1 MGGEDGPNHGT
12 GMQRVCEP
20 ELMDDASQARAYA
33 EADFSVSDAAFTN
46 RILEL
51 LSERQRGEAAAH
63 GRRADAVGPA
73 AGSRAGSGA
82 EAAVGASAGS
92 VAGSAAGSLTSN
104 GDAAVITSQDATP
117 LTLRMLDLGCG
128 PGNISFRLARACPH
142 ATVLGLDGSEPML
155 AIAMERLRA
164 EPALEGRLSFR
175 SGRLPSA
182 ELEAL
187 GGGFDLLVSN
197 SLLHHLADPQALWG
211 ALAGLAAPGA
221 WLVLRDLRRPDS
233 PAAVAELVER
243 HAASASPQLQHDFEA
258 SLRAAF
264 RLEEVGEQLRVGGLS
279 ALRLAERDDRYLD
292 VWGALDGADRA
303 P

>member
-1 MGGEDGPNHGT
+1 M
-12 GMQRVCEP
+12 
-20 ELMDDASQARAYA
+20 
-33 EADFSVSDAAFTN
+33 
-46 RILEL
+46 
-51 LSERQRGEAAAH
+51 
-63 GRRADAVGPA
+63 
-73 AGSRAGSGA
+73 
-82 EAAVGASAGS
+82 
-92 VAGSAAGSLTSN
+92 
-104 GDAAVITSQDATP
+104 ITSQDATP
-117 LTLRMLDLGCG
+117 LTLRILDLGCG

-175 SGRLPSA
+175 SGRLPLASA

-211 ALAGLAAPGA
+211 TLAGLAAPGA

-292 VWGALDGADRA
+292 VWGALDGADPA

>member
-73 AGSRAGSGA
+73 AGSVAGSG
-82 EAAVGASAGS
+82 
-92 VAGSAAGSLTSN
+92 AGSLTSN
-104 GDAAVITSQDATP
+104 GDAAVITSQEATP
-117 LTLRMLDLGCG
+117 LTLRILDLGCG

-175 SGRLPSA
+175 SGRLPLAPA

-292 VWGALDGADRA
+292 VWGALDGADPA

>member
-1 MGGEDGPNHGT
+1 
-12 GMQRVCEP
+12 MQRVCEP

-33 EADFSVSDAAFTN
+33 DADFSVCDAAFSD
-46 RILEL
+46 RVLAL
-51 LSERQRGEAAAH
+51 LSDRQRGEAAAR
-63 GRRADAVGPA
+63 GRGADAA
-73 AGSRAGSGA
+73 AAETGSAT
-82 EAAVGASAGS
+82 
-92 VAGSAAGSLTSN
+92 GSAAESRISQGV
-104 GDAAVITSQDATP
+104 AAGFSSHDTP
-117 LTLRMLDLGCG
+117 QMLRIVDLGCG

-142 ATVLGLDGSEPML
+142 ATVLGLDGSGPML

-175 SGRLPSA
+175 FGRLPLAPA

-197 SLLHHLADPQALWG
+197 SLLHHLADPQVLWG

-233 PAAVAELVER
+233 PAAVAELLAR
-243 HAASASPQLQHDFEA
+243 HAASASPQLRHDFEA

-264 RLEEVGEQLRVGGLS
+264 RLEEVGEQLRVRGLS
-279 ALRLAERDDRYLD
+279 ALRLAEWEDRYLD
-292 VWGALDGADRA
+292 VWGALEGAA
-303 P
+303 PAP

>member
-1 MGGEDGPNHGT
+1 
-12 GMQRVCEP
+12 MQRVCEP

-292 VWGALDGADRA
+292 VWGALDGADPA

>member
-1 MGGEDGPNHGT
+1 
-12 GMQRVCEP
+12 
-20 ELMDDASQARAYA
+20 
-33 EADFSVSDAAFTN
+33 
-46 RILEL
+46 
-51 LSERQRGEAAAH
+51 
-63 GRRADAVGPA
+63 
-73 AGSRAGSGA
+73 
-82 EAAVGASAGS
+82 
-92 VAGSAAGSLTSN
+92 
-104 GDAAVITSQDATP
+104 VITSQDATP
-117 LTLRMLDLGCG
+117 LTLRILDLGCG

-211 ALAGLAAPGA
+211 TLAGLAAPGA

-292 VWGALDGADRA
+292 VWGALDGADPA